1 MHVLSRRIVVDCK
14 AKSGIALS
22 FLLTLIEAVAVAVAV
37 VAVVDVAVVA
47 ADSGKNK
54 YVYCWYGQIEMH
66 LVDSPAFVVDVE
78 LVVKTAKNSPF

>member
-1 MHVLSRRIVVDCK
+1 MVVDCK

-22 FLLTLIEAVAVAVAV
+22 FLLTLIE
-37 VAVVDVAVVA
+37 AVVDVAVVA

-66 LVDSPAFVVDVE
+66 LVDSPASVVDVE